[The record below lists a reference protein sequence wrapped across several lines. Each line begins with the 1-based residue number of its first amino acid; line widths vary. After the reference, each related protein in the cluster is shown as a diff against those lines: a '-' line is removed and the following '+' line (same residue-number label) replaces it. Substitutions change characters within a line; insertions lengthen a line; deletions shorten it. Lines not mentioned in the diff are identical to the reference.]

1 MRLSLSFFI
10 LFFLGM
16 LTSPA
21 VQAQFSKESI
31 GLRGGIF
38 AGITGK
44 YFIFDDTEAI
54 EGIVS
59 FDNNALLITG
69 LYEFHRY
76 DFAIE
81 TLRWYY
87 GAGAT
92 ARLGGSDELGG
103 VLELGIDGIVGIE
116 YLIGKSPLS
125 VGLDYKPRL
134 IFIGSNSFNGD
145 DGAISLRYQ
154 F

>member
-1 MRLSLSFFI
+1 MRIFLSVLSLTGLSIFQAP
-10 LFFLGM
+10 
-16 LTSPA
+16 SA
-21 VQAQFSKESI
+21 QAQFSKESI
-31 GLRGGIF
+31 GLRGGIY

-44 YFIFDDTEAI
+44 YFLFDDSEAI

-59 FDNNALLITG
+59 FDDSALLVTG

-76 DFAIE
+76 DFATE
-81 TLRWYY
+81 ALRWYY

-116 YLIGKSPLS
+116 FLIGKIPLS

-145 DGAISLRYQ
+145 DGALSLRYQ

>member
-1 MRLSLSFFI
+1 MRTLFPI
-10 LFFLGM
+10 LLLVGIGLI
-16 LTSPA
+16 LTA
-21 VQAQFSKESI
+21 DAQAQFSKESI
-31 GLRGGIF
+31 GLRGGIY

-44 YFIFDDTEAI
+44 YFIFDDSEAI

-59 FDNNALLITG
+59 FDDSALLVTG

-76 DFAIE
+76 DFATE
-81 TLRWYY
+81 ALRWYY

-92 ARLGGSDELGG
+92 ARLGGSDDLGG

-116 YLIGKSPLS
+116 YLIGKIPLS

-145 DGAISLRYQ
+145 DGALSLRYQ